1 MENNPVTPA
10 EQLKLQ
16 NNDPVEDSK
25 IAFIQPTV
33 NEYNCM
39 KRMIIVF
46 QIILWLL
53 LVFVIIDCVM
63 LKLYSISLFLFF
75 FCFQF
80 PYLYRPDFYLRY

>member
-33 NEYNCM
+33 NGLISRLVLP
-39 KRMIIVF
+39 KR
-46 QIILWLL
+46 WAR
-53 LVFVIIDCVM
+53 
-63 LKLYSISLFLFF
+63 K
-75 FCFQF
+75 
-80 PYLYRPDFYLRY
+80 